1 MLLQPMKL
9 LLQQKSETA
18 NVVICLSVDGVL
30 GNFTKQNCVR
40 RIHHYQCL
48 FNSFDINGKEKV
60 HALEVFVVLAIHC
73 AGNVTDKIEYC
84 FKLFD
89 FDNSNTISQTEMVM
103 LCRSLTRGLAA
114 IGGISDIPSYQV
126 LEEIS
131 AEMFQAADTDHNNEI
146 SFEEFAKWAKDSLHT
161 KTFMNKFSK
170 DPKDRIVQIETIG
183 AKSVEDNIN
192 IREYATNS
200 SQPSPSLKR
209 REHKINRN
217 ARGMLVM
224 KRQK

>member
-1 MLLQPMKL
+1 MNIKLNDDMGNANITDNEHTHSLQEFAKWKVDDVAVAYDTFTATKIRNGKRGDMSL
-9 LLQQKSETA
+9 SRREFWETFT
-18 NVVICLSVDGVL
+18 NYNRIVCGEFLSLPVG
-30 GNFTKQNCVR
+30 
-40 RIHHYQCL
+40 L
-48 FNSFDINGKEKV
+48 FNFFDINGKEKV

-131 AEMFQAADTDHNNEI
+131 C
-146 SFEEFAKWAKDSLHT
+146 
-161 KTFMNKFSK
+161 
-170 DPKDRIVQIETIG
+170 
-183 AKSVEDNIN
+183 
-192 IREYATNS
+192 
-200 SQPSPSLKR
+200 
-209 REHKINRN
+209 RN
-217 ARGMLVM
+217 VPGSRH
-224 KRQK
+224 RPQ